1 MSNEHI
7 VVTVEMSDG
16 FEPGQRTAAAIAELV
31 DALSEEHG
39 DGDDVSGFS
48 AGALRTFTFG
58 SQTGAG
64 RTIIGGFKSMSGLD
78 SSLHESWPSEWKV
91 SEMDGKS
98 NDVL

>member
-7 VVTVEMSDG
+7 VVTVEMSDN

-39 DGDDVSGFS
+39 DGDDVSGFGE
-48 AGALRTFTFG
+48 GALRTFTFG
-58 SQTGAG
+58 AQTGAG
-64 RTIIGGFKSMSGLD
+64 RTIIGGFKSVSGLD
-78 SSLHESWPSEWKV
+78 GSLHDSWSTEWKM

-98 NDVL
+98 TDI